1 MMRVVG
7 YVKGKFVDLQLPK
20 PVAAGR
26 DLLVRVKA
34 VSVNPVDVKQRLA
47 RKPDESETRIF
58 GWDAAGVV
66 EQIGEG
72 VSWFRPGDEVFYAGS
87 IIRPG
92 CNSEYHLVDERIAGA
107 KPQSLSFAEAA
118 ALPLTS
124 ITAWESLFDRC
135 GIASEPARNASK
147 SILILGGAG
156 GVGSI
161 ATQIAA
167 RVAGLTAIATASRQ
181 ESADWCKKMGAA
193 FVINHR
199 NPLKTELERIGVP
212 SVHYILCCNSV
223 ELYVAQMA
231 DIIQPQGR
239 ICSIIRARD
248 EQPLQLNPLM
258 QKSVGFEWELM
269 FTRSM
274 FQTEDMQ
281 KQHDLLESVSKLVDG
296 GVLRSTIRENFGEMT
311 AENMSRAHARL
322 ESGDMIGK
330 LVLTV
335 S

>member
-1 MMRVVG
+1 MG
-7 YVKGKFVDLQLPK
+7 FAKGEFVDLDLPK
-20 PVAAGR
+20 PAATGR

-34 VSVNPVDVKQRLA
+34 VSVNPVDVKQRVA
-47 RKPDESETRIF
+47 VKRDEPQPKIF

-66 EQIGEG
+66 EQTGES
-72 VSWFRPGDEVFYAGS
+72 VSRFHPGDEVYYAGS
-87 IIRPG
+87 ITRTG
-92 CNSEYHLVDERIAGA
+92 CNSEYHLVDERIVGH
-107 KPQSLSFAEAA
+107 KPKSLSFVDAA
-118 ALPLTS
+118 ALPLTA

-135 GIASEPARNASK
+135 GVSIDPARNASK
-147 SILILGGAG
+147 SVLIIGGAG

-167 RVAGLTAIATASRQ
+167 RVAGLTAVATASRK
-181 ESADWCKKMGAA
+181 ESVDWCKEMGAT
-193 FVINHR
+193 FVINHH
-199 NPLKTELERIGVP
+199 NPLKTELAGIGVP

-223 ELYVAQMA
+223 ERYVPQMT

-239 ICSIIRARD
+239 ICSIIRAKD

-258 QKSVGFEWELM
+258 HKSVGFEWELM

-274 FQTEDMQ
+274 FQTEDMEQ
-281 KQHDLLESVSKLVDG
+281 QHELLEQVSTLVDQR
-296 GVLRSTIRENFGEMT
+296 VLRTTMRQNFGEMT
-311 AENMSRAHARL
+311 AENLSRAHARL
-322 ESGDMIGK
+322 ESGEMIGK

>member
-1 MMRVVG
+1 MKAVG
-7 YVKGKFVDLQLPK
+7 YSRGEFADVELPK
-20 PVAAGR
+20 SVAAGR

-34 VSVNPVDVKQRLA
+34 ISVNPVDVKQRLA
-47 RKPDESETRIF
+47 HKQDESSPRIF
-58 GWDAAGVV
+58 GWDAAGVI
-66 EQIGEG
+66 EQTGEA
-72 VSWFRPGDEVFYAGS
+72 VSLFRPGDEVYYAGS
-87 IIRPG
+87 ITRPG
-92 CNSEYHLVDERIAGA
+92 CNSQYHLVDERIVGP

-135 GIASEPARNASK
+135 GIATEPAGNASK
-147 SILILGGAG
+147 SVLILGGAG

-161 ATQIAA
+161 ATQIAT
-167 RVAGLTAIATASRQ
+167 RVAGLTTIATASRQ
-181 ESADWCKKMGAA
+181 ESTNWCKQMGAA
-193 FVINHR
+193 HVINHR
-199 NPLKTELERIGVP
+199 NPLKAELEKIGVP
-212 SVHYILCCNSV
+212 AVHYILCCNSV

-239 ICSIIRARD
+239 ICSIIRAAG

-258 QKSVGFEWELM
+258 HKSVGFEWELM

-281 KQHDLLESVSKLVDG
+281 QQHDLLARVSRLVDQG
-296 GVLRSTIRENFGEMT
+296 TLRTTMREDFGEMT

-322 ESGDMIGK
+322 ESGEMIGK

-335 S
+335 R